1 MRRIKI
7 SAISYL
13 NTAPFMY
20 GLRHSGIYKYVDV
33 IHDSPA
39 KCAARLLSKDAD
51 LGIVPAVI
59 IPQIP
64 EHKIISNYCI
74 GADGPV
80 RSVTICSSVPLEKI
94 ERLYLD
100 GESRTSVLLARLL
113 LNEYKKLFPETIP
126 ELRENEIDP
135 SDNGAAYVLI
145 GDKVFR
151 HEKDFPY
158 VYDLA
163 QMWKEFRNM
172 PFVFATWTAVNPLSD
187 DFCEAFNFA
196 LAEGISNIPAAV
208 AEYKPQIDEQEAIKY
223 LTENIKYE
231 LDEPKHKALIEF
243 WNMASKYRS

>member
-13 NTAPFMY
+13 NTAPFVY
-20 GLRHSGIYKYVDV
+20 GLRHSELYRHVDV
-33 IHDSPA
+33 IYDSPA
-39 KCAARLLSKDAD
+39 KCAARLLSRDAD

-59 IPQIP
+59 IPQIT
-64 EHKIISNYCI
+64 EHKIVSNYCI

-80 RSVTICSSVPLEKI
+80 RSVAICSTMPLDRI

-100 GESRTSVLLARLL
+100 GESRTSVVLARVL
-113 LNEYKKLFPETIP
+113 LNEYKNLFPTTIS
-126 ELRENEIDP
+126 ELREADVDP
-135 SDNGAAYVLI
+135 SDSGAAYVLI

-151 HEKDFPY
+151 HEGDFPY

-163 QMWKEFRNM
+163 QMWKEYRNL
-172 PFVFATWTAVNPLSD
+172 PFVFAAWTAVNPLSD
-187 DFCEAFNFA
+187 DFCEAFNSA
-196 LAEGISNIPAAV
+196 LAEGIGNIPAAV
-208 AEYKPQIDEQEAIKY
+208 AEYRPQIGEQEAIKY

-243 WNMASKYRS
+243 WSMTSKYRS